1 MTDGIP
7 IMQLS
12 GSHGFSISR
21 YNDDG
26 GVPEEEH
33 QQQQRPARSLQVV
46 NQTHVDILLLL
57 LGVVIRSV
65 MVCTGT
71 FSGDCILLST
81 ANKNILR
88 RTPGILR
95 RRNYFKG
102 TTAVL
107 IFI

>member
-1 MTDGIP
+1 MVSQYPDT
-7 IMQLS
+7 MMME
-12 GSHGFSISR
+12 
-21 YNDDG
+21 

-57 LGVVIRSV
+57 LLLGVVIRSV

-71 FSGDCILLST
+71 SSRDCILLST

-88 RTPGILR
+88 GIKNKILLYFCTLR
-95 RRNYFKG
+95 
-102 TTAVL
+102 
-107 IFI
+107 

>member
-57 LGVVIRSV
+57 LILGVVIRSV
-65 MVCTGT
+65 TVMVYTGT
-71 FSGDCILLST
+71 SSRGCILLST

-88 RTPGILR
+88 R
-95 RRNYFKG
+95 RNYFKAL
-102 TTAVL
+102 TS
-107 IFI
+107 I

>member
-1 MTDGIP
+1 M
-7 IMQLS
+7 ME
-12 GSHGFSISR
+12 
-21 YNDDG
+21 

-46 NQTHVDILLLL
+46 NQTHIDILLLLL

-71 FSGDCILLST
+71 SSGDCILLST

-88 RTPGILR
+88 R
-95 RRNYFKG
+95 RNYFKG

-107 IFI
+107 ISI